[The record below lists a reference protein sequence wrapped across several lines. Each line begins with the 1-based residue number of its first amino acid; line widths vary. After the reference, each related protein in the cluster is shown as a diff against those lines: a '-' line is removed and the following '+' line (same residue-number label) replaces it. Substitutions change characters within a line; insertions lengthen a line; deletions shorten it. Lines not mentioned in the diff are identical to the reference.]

1 MAKTP
6 AVIKRLHAALDS
18 DTPDM
23 DALWQDINKAHTKHP
38 ELYQEWLPLFQA
50 SSHRENALRTTSN
63 LEEFEACLEIVPR
76 GCFNLR
82 LGRYGTKNFTSAIL
96 KKVVSAKRAAHIPS
110 LELHNHKK
118 MSDSMFEIL
127 IDAKNF
133 DVLKALTFASIHSM
147 SLDHVEAL
155 LAAPCA
161 ESLEKLSIF
170 QSFELGDQVI
180 DVIQAAPHA
189 EKLKTLKL
197 SGVKLTGAALENL
210 RTASKLPA
218 LTSLDITRNDQVDA
232 ASVVQLLESPF
243 AAQLDTFWV
252 DWSAIG
258 DDGARAIAN
267 SPHMKKVENLVLKNA
282 ALSIEGVKALLT
294 SENLPALK
302 FLSVWG
308 NNITYTDE
316 ELEAVKEEYADR
328 VQVI

>member
-1 MAKTP
+1 RPSGYEPDELPGCSIPHHVVPFCVEGKRDTKGFNFSVNRLPENFYAKFSGETSKFAKTVQNSPKAIHHWTGVHLGDKRIRRIEHLLFWSSPVAKTP

-50 SSHRENALRTTSN
+50 SSHRENALRTTNN

-210 RTASKLPA
+210 RTA
-218 LTSLDITRNDQVDA
+218 
-232 ASVVQLLESPF
+232 
-243 AAQLDTFWV
+243 
-252 DWSAIG
+252 
-258 DDGARAIAN
+258 
-267 SPHMKKVENLVLKNA
+267 
-282 ALSIEGVKALLT
+282 
-294 SENLPALK
+294 
-302 FLSVWG
+302 
-308 NNITYTDE
+308 
-316 ELEAVKEEYADR
+316 
-328 VQVI
+328 